1 MTLYIIDNREPDK
14 GANLRLPDGQIVN
27 HDLAGGDVAVLTGD
41 SFLVFERKTVE
52 DFMAS
57 IKDGRLER
65 QCLGMRG
72 LSAYRYVVV
81 VGDVEHTS
89 DGYMLRNGY
98 RTEMPIA
105 RYNEMIETVQAWD
118 VHVVP
123 STDFEKTVQGIVAR
137 HENDPKEVLVRPTVP
152 MRYATPGENI
162 LLSLPQIGQ
171 ERTKFLAKQYKG
183 RVGHALAD
191 LSSGEKIWPE
201 IPYKA
206 STDIRDAFGLDP
218 DEILVVINRFTGER
232 IVYRGE

>member
-1 MTLYIIDNREPDK
+1 MTVYIVNPREPDK
-14 GANLRLPDGQIVN
+14 GANLAFPDGQTIS
-27 HDLAGGDVAVLTGD
+27 HDLAGGDVAVFTGD
-41 SFLVFERKTVE
+41 SFLVFERKTVD

-72 LSAYRYVVV
+72 MAAYRYVVV

-89 DGYMLRNGY
+89 DGYMLRGGY
-98 RTEMPIA
+98 RTNMPMA
-105 RYNEMIETVQAWD
+105 RYNEMIATVQAWD
-118 VHVVP
+118 VHVIP
-123 STDFEKTVQGIVAR
+123 STDFMKTVREILGN
-137 HENDPKEVLVRPTVP
+137 HEKRERTVLVRPTVP

-171 ERTKFLAKQYKG
+171 ERTKFLADQYKG

-191 LSSGEKIWPE
+191 LSTGEKIWPE
-201 IPYKA
+201 IPRSA
-206 STDIRDAFGLDP
+206 PTDVREALGLNP

-232 IVYRGE
+232 IVYRGA